1 MPACPAVR
9 VKRGKGACARGKAI
23 DGPERFLE
31 QFAPGLDAEPLVKTK
46 GEDAMPGSRRAIRGP
61 ALRLSRRRLI
71 GGLAAGVAVS
81 AAGLVPARAFAAA
94 CGATPAQ
101 MTGPFYP
108 LIAGEQDADLTRI
121 AAGGGRALGEV
132 IEVTGRVLGTNC
144 EPLADAVI
152 EIWQAN
158 AAGRYDHPRD
168 PSPRPLDTNFQ
179 GYARLAVDGEGHYR
193 FTTIKPGA
201 YPVDFGP
208 VENWTRPPHIHFKV
222 HQTFAPTATTQM
234 YFAGEAL
241 NDTDLL
247 LNAVPAGQ
255 RSALIVDFADARA
268 DGVARG
274 SFDIVLAGTMPSG

>member
-1 MPACPAVR
+1 MTR
-9 VKRGKGACARGKAI
+9 
-23 DGPERFLE
+23 E
-31 QFAPGLDAEPLVKTK
+31 
-46 GEDAMPGSRRAIRGP
+46 EDIMPGSDTGSTMRAP
-61 ALRLSRRRLI
+61 RLSRRRLM
-71 GGLAAGVAVS
+71 GGLAAGAAVG
-81 AAGLVPARAFAAA
+81 AVGLVPARAFAAA
-94 CGATPAQ
+94 CGPTPAQ

-108 LIAGEQDADLTRI
+108 LVAGEQDADLTRI
-121 AAGGGRALGEV
+121 AGASGRAAGEV

-144 EPLADAVI
+144 EPVRDAVI

-168 PSPRPLDTNFQ
+168 PSPRPLDPNFQ
-179 GYARLAVDGEGHYR
+179 GYARLAVDGEGRYR

-234 YFAGEAL
+234 YFAGEPL

-247 LNAVPAGQ
+247 LQAVPAAQ
-255 RSALIVDFADARA
+255 RADLIVGFADRRA
-268 DGVARG
+268 DGIARG
-274 SFDIVLAGTMPSG
+274 SFDLVLAGTTPGG